1 VRPASANPEKKTTT
15 FDSLVDELS
24 IATNTTR
31 FDCFGKG

>member
-1 VRPASANPEKKTTT
+1 VRPANANPKKKTTA
-15 FDSLVDELS
+15 FDCLVDELI